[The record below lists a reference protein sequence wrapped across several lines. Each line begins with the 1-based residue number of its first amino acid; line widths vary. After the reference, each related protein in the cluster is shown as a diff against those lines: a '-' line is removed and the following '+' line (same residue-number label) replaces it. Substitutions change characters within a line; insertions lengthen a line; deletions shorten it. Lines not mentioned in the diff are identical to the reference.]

1 VYPPCCSNHFTALEK
16 SAEATFLIGK
26 ILENIDHHTEAEEY
40 YRRSILRDP
49 HNSYYQEELAMF
61 FLRQK
66 RFEEA
71 LQAALSVIKLD
82 GRHFPYLLQR
92 ITPKIQDPLR
102 LQVLVPE
109 DEKSQLFWL
118 NFLRDHNFLDIAL
131 TTAIQNRQRFT
142 SCPNPFMMAAIEI
155 ETLQKKSSDADK
167 DLEKFSQQCPQARQ
181 DFLWLK
187 AKLNSDIHKNSPET
201 LNILTEILAI
211 NPSHQQAR
219 NAIDL
224 ANQLSQASP
233 ALLKQWDTAL
243 EGLLLR
249 YPNQESL
256 LQAKALSRELSG
268 DWLGAIE
275 IVKLLNQQHLLD
287 IGYKKRLASLYIK
300 RKMYGQGL
308 QIYRD
313 LLKQQP
319 EDVETRLD
327 LATAYLELNLQEQAL
342 KLVEE
347 GLRLAPTNSRLTA
360 WRTKIKP

>member
-1 VYPPCCSNHFTALEK
+1 MFDFNWQIPANLFLQSLMVGALFGHTLHHENKSPDRKPWHYWRDCGVATLLFMVLIPSFYPWHRQHFLATAKTLKPALPLEAIIPALRYTALEK

-155 ETLQKKSSDADK
+155 ETLQKRALTPTRTS
-167 DLEKFSQQCPQARQ
+167 
-181 DFLWLK
+181 
-187 AKLNSDIHKNSPET
+187 KNSH
-201 LNILTEILAI
+201 NSA
-211 NPSHQQAR
+211 H
-219 NAIDL
+219 
-224 ANQLSQASP
+224 
-233 ALLKQWDTAL
+233 KH
-243 EGLLLR
+243 
-249 YPNQESL
+249 
-256 LQAKALSRELSG
+256 AK
-268 DWLGAIE
+268 IFC
-275 IVKLLNQQHLLD
+275 
-287 IGYKKRLASLYIK
+287 
-300 RKMYGQGL
+300 
-308 QIYRD
+308 
-313 LLKQQP
+313 
-319 EDVETRLD
+319 
-327 LATAYLELNLQEQAL
+327 
-342 KLVEE
+342 
-347 GLRLAPTNSRLTA
+347 GLRQN
-360 WRTKIKP
+360 